1 MKKLHI
7 LLFVVLA
14 VLIAGCKLSGKSEG
28 PRLVIVHTNDT
39 HSHFDPVRGGE
50 LAGQGGVIERAVF
63 IDSVRN
69 ANGADKVLLL
79 HAGDFNQGTSY
90 YTEFNGEL
98 EVKLINALGYDCIT
112 LGNHEFDN
120 GIEDLSARVEK
131 INCPVLCANY
141 EFPGLRLGEI
151 VKPYTIIKKN
161 GLKIGIIGLEAE
173 LSTLVSAKT
182 LNALK
187 AFDNAE
193 VVNKY
198 AALLRKQCDIVIL
211 LTHIGW
217 EEDLAL
223 VPLISGV
230 DAVIG
235 GHSHTTIKMPKEVKD
250 ATGKTVPVMTDG
262 YWGREMA
269 ILSIY

>member
-1 MKKLHI
+1 MKKLYI
-7 LLFVVLA
+7 LVFVALA
-14 VLIAGCKLSGKSEG
+14 VLISGCKASDASRG

-39 HSHFDPVRGGE
+39 HSHFDPVRSGVLE
-50 LAGQGGVIERAVF
+50 GQCGVIERAVF

-90 YTEFNGEL
+90 YTEFNGEM
-98 EVKLINALGYDCIT
+98 EVEIANALGYDCIT

-120 GIEDLSARVEK
+120 GIEDLTSRVEK
-131 INCPVLCANY
+131 IKCPVLCANY

-151 VKPYTIIKKN
+151 VKPYTIVKKN
-161 GLKIGIIGLEAE
+161 GMKVGIIGLEAD
-173 LSTLVSAKT
+173 LSSLVSAKT
-182 LNALK
+182 WNALK
-187 AFDNAE
+187 ALDNAE

-198 AALLRKQCDIVIL
+198 AKLLRKQCDIVIL

-223 VPLISGV
+223 VPHISGV

-235 GHSHTTIKMPKEVKD
+235 GHSHTTIKMPKEVAD
-250 ATGKTVPVMTDG
+250 ASGKPVPVMTDG

-269 ILSIY
+269 VLSIY